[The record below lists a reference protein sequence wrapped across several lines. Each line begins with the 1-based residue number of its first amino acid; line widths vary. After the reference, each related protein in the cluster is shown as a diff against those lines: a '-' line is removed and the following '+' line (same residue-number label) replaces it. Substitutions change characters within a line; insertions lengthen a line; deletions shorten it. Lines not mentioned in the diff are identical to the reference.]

1 MTFEEL
7 QERLSSGELDIPVE
21 IDEETGE
28 MLINMEDLDEDALA
42 ALQELLD
49 EADIVLPSPSD
60 MVDIHEG
67 NELGILL
74 DMGEADDD
82 DLPEFDVMA
91 LMVSNMTDDKLL
103 DYVTRLVCGGIYDMV
118 EGDGPMA
125 LHDLGIKLRDDWD
138 IDWSEVIAT
147 QDFEGTVKYMLGQ
160 FPASQLRPIAETAFK
175 RAILVMLSEG
185 NEFMN
190 MIMAQMAAQI
200 VISNDREADED
211 NPLLAL

>member
-7 QERLSSGELDIPVE
+7 QERLSSGELNIPVE

-28 MLINMEDLDEDALA
+28 MLISMEDLDEDAMM
-42 ALQELLD
+42 ALQDLLD
-49 EADIVLPSPSD
+49 EADIALPSPSD

-67 NELGILL
+67 NEGGILL
-74 DMGEADDD
+74 DMDEAEAD

-91 LMVSNMTDDKLL
+91 LMVSNMTNDKML

-118 EGDGPMA
+118 ESGGPMA
-125 LHDLGIKLRDDWD
+125 LHELGIELREDWD
-138 IDWSEVIAT
+138 IDWSEVIET
-147 QDFEGTVKYMLGQ
+147 RDFEGTVRYMLGQ
-160 FPASQLRPIAETAFK
+160 FPPSRLRPIAEAAFK

-190 MIMAQMAAQI
+190 MVMAQMAAQI
-200 VISNDREADED
+200 VVSNDREADGD
-211 NPLLAL
+211 NPLLIP